1 MNGIAGLWNLDARPI
16 EGSVL
21 RSMSA
26 RLRHRGRDGERLHVS
41 GATGIACQHSWV
53 NPEEQGEHQPLI
65 GASGAVLV
73 MDGRIDNRDELI
85 AALRL
90 DPSTSDARCV
100 LSAYEA
106 WADGFAERLNGD
118 FALAILDLR
127 AGRLLLARDVLGV
140 RPLYYVHTP
149 RLFAFGSEIKALLA
163 HPDIPAQP
171 DDEGVADFM
180 LVGARPLDR
189 QELTCFRGV
198 MAVVPAHLVIAT
210 KQSVT
215 SRRYWNF
222 DTRRRLRLKTT
233 GEYVEAF
240 HERFAEAVKRR
251 TRSAFPV
258 AFSVS
263 GGLDSSSIFCQAETL
278 RRKGVLASP
287 SIAGLSYVSDR
298 VDTDEQQFLRDIE
311 AKFDRRFNRFTIETR
326 TGLVAGAKEQVA
338 AIEAPFVDYMWG
350 VTRELHTRAAATGA
364 RSMVSGH
371 WGDQMLFSSA
381 YLIDLLRRGAWPSI
395 WQHTREYG
403 RYFGDEETA
412 RRRRLLLV
420 DAARY
425 HVPRSLAAPLKWLRM
440 QLFAPPRP
448 KAWFAP
454 SFLATALRHR
464 HRLATLDGPF
474 HSAHARAIYIEARSK
489 YQVQCMEWNS
499 KVGALYGLEVAFPF
513 LDRDLIA
520 FLMAIPGEAHARHGV
535 PRALLR
541 EAMRGILPDSIRTRT
556 WKSDFT
562 AFVSQGV
569 KDDAGEILR
578 ALGSDCL
585 GVRFGYLDGEKLRPE
600 LTRLA
605 GLLNEADCTDS
616 WDMADTYG
624 LEMWLQVFLGSQGGA
639 TLPRLQEE
647 HA

>member
-1 MNGIAGLWNLDARPI
+1 MNGITGVWNLDGRPI
-16 EGSVL
+16 EGGTL
-21 RSMSA
+21 RTMSA

-41 GATGIACQHSWV
+41 GAAGIACQHSWV
-53 NPEEQGEHQPLI
+53 TPEEQGEHQPLI
-65 GASGAVLV
+65 GDSGAVLAL
-73 MDGRIDNRDELI
+73 DGRIDNREELI

-90 DPSTSDARCV
+90 DRSTSDARCV
-100 LSAYEA
+100 LAAYEA

-118 FALAILDLR
+118 FAIAILDVR
-127 AGRLLLARDVLGV
+127 AGRLVLARDALGV
-140 RPLYYVHTP
+140 RPLYYVQTP

-163 HPDIPAQP
+163 HPDIPAEP

-180 LVGARPLDR
+180 LIGARPLDR

-198 MAVVPAHLVIAT
+198 LAVVPAHLVIAT
-210 KQSVT
+210 TRSVT

-233 GEYVEAF
+233 EEYVEAF

-278 RRKGVLASP
+278 RRQGRLTAP

-311 AKFDRRFNRFTIETR
+311 ARFDRRFDRFAIDTR
-326 TGLVAGAKEQVA
+326 TGLVAGAREQVS

-364 RSMVSGH
+364 RSLLSGH

-381 YLIDLLRRGAWPSI
+381 YLIDLFRQGAWPSI
-395 WQHTREYG
+395 WRHTREYG
-403 RYFGDEETA
+403 RYFGNEETA

-425 HVPRSLAAPLKWLRM
+425 HVPRTLAAPLKWVRL

-448 KAWFAP
+448 KPWFAP
-454 SFLATALRHR
+454 SFLATALQHR

-489 YQVQCMEWNS
+489 YQVQCMEWNT
-499 KVGALYGLEVAFPF
+499 KVGALYGLEAAFPF

-520 FLMAIPGEAHARHGV
+520 FLMAIPGEMHARHGV

-541 EAMRGILPDSIRTRT
+541 EAMCGILPDSIRART

-569 KDDAGEILR
+569 KDDADEILR
-578 ALGSDCL
+578 TLSSDCL
-585 GVRFGYLDGEKLRPE
+585 GVRFGYLDGGKLRPE
-600 LTRLA
+600 LARLA

-624 LEMWLQVFLGSQGGA
+624 LEMWLQVFLGGQGGK
-639 TLPRLQEE
+639 TLPPLQEE